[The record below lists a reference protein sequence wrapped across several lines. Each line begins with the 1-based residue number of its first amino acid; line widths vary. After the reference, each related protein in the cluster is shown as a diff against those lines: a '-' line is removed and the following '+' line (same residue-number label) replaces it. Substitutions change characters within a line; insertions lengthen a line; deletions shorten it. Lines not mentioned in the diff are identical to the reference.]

1 MTGIV
6 LASNNPQVQ
15 FSIVD
20 TNERLIAAWKSDRPP
35 ITDPGLENTLF
46 DDECLAIEGIDNDT
60 TTTTALASKN
70 ELEVMRRRK
79 IQNLSFSSDVHAT
92 VASAQIVFL
101 CVEMVRS
108 TLVLGWFSLTHD
120 IGRA

>member
-1 MTGIV
+1 MTGIL

-15 FSIVD
+15 FTIVD

-35 ITDPGLENTLF
+35 ITEPGIEDILF
-46 DDECLAIEGIDNDT
+46 DDECLAIEGADNDT
-60 TTTTALASKN
+60 ITAKMLASKS
-70 ELEVMRRRK
+70 ELEVRRRRK

-108 TLVLGWFSLTHD
+108 TLVLDWFSLTHD